1 MLFARAASAINIQT
15 NIHVISS
22 ALCHLH
28 SPPECSASRVQRIIF
43 PKVTRKVHVSL
54 RGVHFITRNIEALIL
69 IIEENKQLLLNFK
82 VLHLYKIKDNTLN

>member
-1 MLFARAASAINIQT
+1 MCSKLPHVETLSNPDNYSFAHAASAINIQT

-22 ALCHLH
+22 VLCHLH

-54 RGVHFITRNIEALIL
+54 IL
-69 IIEENKQLLLNFK
+69 LPVILRR
-82 VLHLYKIKDNTLN
+82 